1 MEQQEGMTLTMH
13 LDDEEME
20 EEIDWY
26 EPIGKQISCYF
37 WF

>member
-26 EPIGKQISCYF
+26 QPIGE
-37 WF
+37 